1 MVDGVA
7 GGVNEKD
14 ESIDVGISSSN
25 GDAGSLT
32 WISVNDQREVEKVAS
47 LGVLPWKLKADDVSM
62 VSSLEMLDASLSLRQ
77 VIRAIVVSLLEWV
90 ASLVDISLVICRSD
104 GWD

>member
-32 WISVNDQREVEKVAS
+32 WISVND
-47 LGVLPWKLKADDVSM
+47 
-62 VSSLEMLDASLSLRQ
+62 
-77 VIRAIVVSLLEWV
+77 
-90 ASLVDISLVICRSD
+90 
-104 GWD
+104 

>member
-25 GDAGSLT
+25 GGAGSLI
-32 WISVNDQREVEKVAS
+32 WISVNDQREIDKVAR
-47 LGVLPWKLKADDVSM
+47 LGALP
-62 VSSLEMLDASLSLRQ
+62 
-77 VIRAIVVSLLEWV
+77 
-90 ASLVDISLVICRSD
+90 
-104 GWD
+104 

>member
-25 GDAGSLT
+25 GGAGSLI
-32 WISVNDQREVEKVAS
+32 WISVNDQREIDKVAR
-47 LGVLPWKLKADDVSM
+47 LGALPWKLKADDVAM
-62 VSSLEMLDASLSLRQ
+62 LSSLEMLDASLSLRQ
-77 VIRAIVVSLLEWV
+77 VIRAII
-90 ASLVDISLVICRSD
+90 ASLVEWVTSLVNVPLVLWRSD